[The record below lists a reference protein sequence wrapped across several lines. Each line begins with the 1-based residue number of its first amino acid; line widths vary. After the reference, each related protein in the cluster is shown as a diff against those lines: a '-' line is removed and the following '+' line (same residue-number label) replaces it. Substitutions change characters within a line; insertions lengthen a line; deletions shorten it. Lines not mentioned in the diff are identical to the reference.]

1 MMYMVSVAQNE
12 DSGAFAVH
20 NRWGEKV
27 IMFFEKE
34 DDAERYAMMLQD
46 SEKYNL
52 VKVTEVDEDLAKKTC
67 HHQNLKYVIT
77 TPNDIVVPPE
87 L

>member
-1 MMYMVSVAQNE
+1 
-12 DSGAFAVH
+12 
-20 NRWGEKV
+20 
-27 IMFFEKE
+27 MFFEKE
-34 DDAERYAMMLQD
+34 DDAKRYAMMLED

-52 VKVTEVDEDLAKKTC
+52 CKVTEVDEDLAKKTC
-67 HHQNLKYVIT
+67 HHQNIKYVII